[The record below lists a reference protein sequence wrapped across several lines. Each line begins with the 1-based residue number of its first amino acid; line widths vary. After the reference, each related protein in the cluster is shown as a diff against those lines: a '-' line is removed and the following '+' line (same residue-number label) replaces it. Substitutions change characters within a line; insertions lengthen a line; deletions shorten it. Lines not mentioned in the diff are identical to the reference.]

1 MSTDAV
7 APARPATRTGGLL
20 RSATARVVGK
30 RLLQAVPVL
39 WGTTFLSFCLLNLL
53 PGDTAQALLGENATP
68 EDVAA
73 LRTKL
78 HLDLPFFERYVR
90 WLGGVLTGNLDPSLV
105 SGQPIAVELVPRLL
119 VSAEILV
126 YVIAISVLLTI
137 TVAVLA
143 ARRPRGV
150 VDRISI
156 GASMVGLSAPHFVFA
171 LVLIYVFAVAL
182 GWVPALGYV
191 RFSEDPLEHFR
202 SLVLPVATLVFVMF
216 CGDSR
221 QLRADLVDQ
230 LEGEDYIRTA
240 RAKGVPPWGVLL
252 RHALRN
258 SVFTL
263 LTVVGAQ
270 VGLLIGGSV
279 VLEQIFAI
287 PGMGQGLMQAITF
300 KDLPMVQ
307 TMVLLIAVAV
317 VLANLVTDLLYAV
330 LDPRIRHGRPNS

>member
-1 MSTDAV
+1 MS
-7 APARPATRTGGLL
+7 PARRRGRIGIGSGLL
-20 RSATARVVGK
+20 GSPTVRVVGK

-53 PGDTAQALLGENATP
+53 PGDAAQALLGENAT
-68 EDVAA
+68 EQDVAA
-73 LRTKL
+73 LRARL
-78 HLDLPFFERYVR
+78 HLDQPFFERYLR
-90 WLGGVLTGNLDPSLV
+90 WLGGVLTGNFDPSLT
-105 SGQPIAVELVPRLL
+105 SGQSIAVEIMPRLL

-126 YVIAISVLLTI
+126 YVIVLSVLLTI

-156 GASMVGLSAPHFVFA
+156 GVSMIGLSAPHFVFA
-171 LVLIYVFAVAL
+171 LVLIYVFAVFL
-182 GWVPALGYV
+182 GVVPALGYV
-191 RFSEDPLEHFR
+191 GFADDPVEHFR
-202 SLVLPVATLVFVMF
+202 SLALPVATLVFVMF

-252 RHALRN
+252 KHALRN

-263 LTVVGAQ
+263 LTVVGGQ
-270 VGLLIGGSV
+270 VGLLIGGTV

-300 KDLPMVQ
+300 QDIPMVQ
-307 TMVLLIAVAV
+307 TMVLIIAAAV